1 MSIFYCRPP
10 NLGDYTD
17 PTRKRMQGVPR
28 QAVATG
34 RLVLDPLKE
43 PEKSKYGVLQRWIIG
58 KGVKGPQESSI
69 GQFDT
74 QWWLNL
80 KTPSAWLEDTVTFR
94 QSFIVIYIYLSLS
107 YAISNCCI
115 FFSSI
120 LRLLKKCYVGDAKHS
135 GRCTDRMR

>member
-17 PTRKRMQGVPR
+17 PTRKRKRDVPL

-43 PEKSKYGVLQRWIIG
+43 PEKSKYVVLQRWILG
-58 KGVKGPQESSI
+58 KGAIKGPQESGI
-69 GQFDT
+69 GHFDT

-80 KTPSAWLEDTVTFR
+80 KTPSAWLEDTVTFH
-94 QSFIVIYIYLSLS
+94 QSFTVMYIYL
-107 YAISNCCI
+107 
-115 FFSSI
+115 
-120 LRLLKKCYVGDAKHS
+120 LL
-135 GRCTDRMR
+135 